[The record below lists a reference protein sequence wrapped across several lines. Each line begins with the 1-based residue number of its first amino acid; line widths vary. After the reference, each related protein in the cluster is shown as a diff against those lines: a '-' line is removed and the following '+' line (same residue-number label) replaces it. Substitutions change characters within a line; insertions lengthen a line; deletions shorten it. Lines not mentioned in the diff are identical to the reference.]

1 MRIQPFDYWAA
12 PGLNEALNELEL
24 HGADAAV
31 IAGGTDLVLNMKKK
45 NILPRR
51 VISLH
56 NLNELDFVQADES
69 LDNDS
74 VRIGALAKH
83 ADLAE
88 NPFLKQHFPI
98 LCEAVGLIGSWQ
110 IRNVGTIGGNLCNA
124 SPAADSA
131 PPLLVLNAQLVLAS
145 KKGEKKIALESFFT
159 GPGATVL
166 EPDQILKEIVIE
178 IPKQPSAGCYMKL
191 RRRKAVDVS
200 LAGVAF
206 QAETGPER
214 KTLAK
219 VGIALGGVA
228 PTPVRVPEAEALLAG
243 QTLDEAVT
251 KISDCAEIAAKAASP
266 IDDVRATASYRRTI
280 INVFIQRCAQNVLNT
295 LKKSGGD

>member
-1 MRIQPFDYWAA
+1 MRIRSFDYWAA
-12 PGLNEALNELEL
+12 PDLQEALTELEL
-24 HGADAAV
+24 HGADAKV

-45 NILPRR
+45 NIQPRR

-56 NLNELDFVQADES
+56 NLDELDFVQGD
-69 LDNDS
+69 DS
-74 VRIGALAKH
+74 RVRIGALTKH
-83 ADLAE
+83 ADIAA
-88 NPFLKQHFPI
+88 NAVLKQHLPI

-110 IRNVGTIGGNLCNA
+110 IRNVGTIGGNICNA

-131 PPLLVLNAQLVLAS
+131 PPLLVLNARLIVAS
-145 KKGEKKIALESFFT
+145 KKAEKKIALESFFT
-159 GPGATVL
+159 GPGATTL

-178 IPKQPSAGCYMKL
+178 LPKQPAAGCYLKL

-206 QAETGPER
+206 QAETEPDG

-228 PTPVRVPEAEALLAG
+228 PTPVRALEAEAVLVGLP
-243 QTLDEAVT
+243 LDEALT
-251 KISDCAEIAAKAASP
+251 KISDCAQIAVNAASP
-266 IDDVRATASYRRTI
+266 IDDVRATASYRRNI
-280 INVFIQRCAQNVLNT
+280 VNVFIHRCAQNVLNR
-295 LKKSGGD
+295 LNNGGGN

>member
-1 MRIQPFDYWAA
+1 MRIRSFDYWAA
-12 PGLNEALNELEL
+12 PDLDEALNELDL
-24 HGADAAV
+24 RGADAKI

-51 VISLH
+51 VISLQ
-56 NLNELDFVQADES
+56 NLGDLDFVQPD
-69 LDNDS
+69 DS
-74 VRIGALAKH
+74 RVRIGALTNH
-83 ADLAE
+83 ADIAAD
-88 NPFLKQHFPI
+88 PFLKHHLPI

-110 IRNVGTIGGNLCNA
+110 IRNVGTIGGNICNA

-131 PPLLVLNAQLVLAS
+131 PPLLVLNAQLILAS
-145 KKGEKKIALESFFT
+145 KKAEKIIPLDAFFT
-159 GPGATVL
+159 GPGESVM

-178 IPKQPSAGCYMKL
+178 LPKQPAAGCYLKL

-206 QAETGPER
+206 QAETGSDG

-228 PTPVRVPEAEALLAG
+228 PTPVRAPEAEAVLAG
-243 QTLDEAVT
+243 LTLDEAIT
-251 KISDCAEIAAKAASP
+251 KVSDCAQLAAKAASP

-280 INVFIQRCAQNVLNT
+280 VEVFMNQCAQKVLST
-295 LKKSGGD
+295 LKNGEGK

>member
-1 MRIQPFDYWAA
+1 M
-12 PGLNEALNELEL
+12 
-24 HGADAAV
+24 
-31 IAGGTDLVLNMKKK
+31 
-45 NILPRR
+45 
-51 VISLH
+51 
-56 NLNELDFVQADES
+56 
-69 LDNDS
+69 
-74 VRIGALAKH
+74 
-83 ADLAE
+83 
-88 NPFLKQHFPI
+88 
-98 LCEAVGLIGSWQ
+98 
-110 IRNVGTIGGNLCNA
+110 
-124 SPAADSA
+124 
-131 PPLLVLNAQLVLAS
+131 LNAQLVLAS
-145 KKGEKKIALESFFT
+145 KKGEKKISLESFFT

-206 QAETGPER
+206 QAETGPDR

-228 PTPVRVPEAEALLAG
+228 PTPIRVPEAEALLAG
-243 QTLDEAVT
+243 RTLDEAVT

-295 LKKSGGD
+295 LKNGGGD

>member
-1 MRIQPFDYWAA
+1 MRIRSFDYWAA
-12 PGLNEALNELEL
+12 SSLSEALDELDR
-24 HGADAAV
+24 HGADARV

-45 NILPRR
+45 NIQPRR

-56 NLNELDFVQADES
+56 NLHELDFVQPD
-69 LDNDS
+69 DS
-74 VRIGALAKH
+74 RVRIGALTKH
-83 ADLAE
+83 ADLAA
-88 NPFLKQHFPI
+88 NPFLKQHLPI

-131 PPLLVLNAQLVLAS
+131 PPLLVLDAHLILAS
-145 KKGEKKIALESFFT
+145 KTAEKEIPLESFFS
-159 GPGATVL
+159 GPGTTVL
-166 EPDQILKEIVIE
+166 EPGQILKEIVIE
-178 IPKQPSAGCYMKL
+178 LPKQPAAGCYLKL

-206 QAETGPER
+206 QAEIGSDG

-228 PTPVRVPEAEALLAG
+228 ATPLRVPQAEAVLVGLSP
-243 QTLDEAVT
+243 DEAMT
-251 KISDCAEIAAKAASP
+251 KVPDCAKVAVKAARP
-266 IDDVRATASYRRTI
+266 IDDVRATAAYRRI
-280 INVFIQRCAQNVLNT
+280 IVEVFIHRCAQKVLNS
-295 LKKSGGD
+295 LKNGGGN

>member
-1 MRIQPFDYWAA
+1 MRIRPFDYWAA
-12 PGLNEALNELEL
+12 SNLDEALNELD
-24 HGADAAV
+24 HFGADAKI

-51 VISLH
+51 LISIH
-56 NLNELDFVQADES
+56 NLDELDFIRPDDSEVQIGS
-69 LDNDS
+69 LT
-74 VRIGALAKH
+74 KH
-83 ADLAE
+83 ADIAA
-88 NPFLKQHFPI
+88 NSFLKQHFPI
-98 LCEAVGLIGSWQ
+98 LSEAVGLIGSWQ

-131 PPLLVLNAQLVLAS
+131 PPLLVLDAQLILAS
-145 KKGEKKIALESFFT
+145 KTAEKKIALESFLT
-159 GPGATVL
+159 GPGETEL

-178 IPKQPSAGCYMKL
+178 LPKRPSAGCYLKL

-206 QAETGPER
+206 QAEIDPDA

-228 PTPVRVPEAEALLAG
+228 PTPVRVPEAEAVLVGLP
-243 QTLDEAVT
+243 LEEALEKV
-251 KISDCAEIAAKAASP
+251 SDCARIAAQAANP
-266 IDDVRATASYRRTI
+266 IDDVRATASYRRI
-280 INVFIQRCAQNVLNT
+280 IVDVFLHRCAQNVLSR
-295 LKKSGGD
+295 LKNGGGN

>member
-1 MRIQPFDYWAA
+1 MRIRPFDYWAA
-12 PGLNEALNELEL
+12 PGLDEALNELDL
-24 HGADAAV
+24 HGADAKV

-45 NILPRR
+45 TILPRR

-56 NLNELDFVQADES
+56 NLDELDFVKSD
-69 LDNDS
+69 DS
-74 VRIGALAKH
+74 RVRIGALTKH
-83 ADLAE
+83 ADLAA
-88 NPFLKQHFPI
+88 NPFLKQHLPI

-110 IRNVGTIGGNLCNA
+110 IRNVGTIGGNICNA

-131 PPLLVLNAQLVLAS
+131 PPLLVLNAQLIVASKTAEKEIPLAS
-145 KKGEKKIALESFFT
+145 FFSGPGETALET
-159 GPGATVL
+159 G
-166 EPDQILKEIVIE
+166 QILKEIVIE
-178 IPKQPSAGCYMKL
+178 LPRNHSAGCYLKL

-206 QAETGPER
+206 QAETGSDG

-228 PTPVRVPEAEALLAG
+228 PTPVRAPEAEAILVGL
-243 QTLDEAVT
+243 TLDEALT
-251 KISDCAEIAAKAASP
+251 KVSDCAKIAAKAASP

-280 INVFIQRCAQNVLNT
+280 VDVFVHQCAQKVLGT
-295 LKKSGGD
+295 LKNGGGN

>member
-1 MRIQPFDYWAA
+1 MRIRPFDYWAA
-12 PGLNEALNELEL
+12 PGLDEALDELDRY
-24 HGADAAV
+24 GADAKV

-45 NILPRR
+45 NIQPRR
-51 VISLH
+51 IISLH
-56 NLNELDFVQADES
+56 NLNELDFIQSD
-69 LDNDS
+69 DCR
-74 VRIGALAKH
+74 VRIGALTKH
-83 ADLAE
+83 ADIAS
-88 NPFLKQHFPI
+88 NPFLKKHLPI

-131 PPLLVLNAQLVLAS
+131 PALLVLNAQLIVAS
-145 KKGEKKIALESFFT
+145 KKAEKKIPIESFFS

-166 EPDQILKEIVIE
+166 ETGQILKEIVIE
-178 IPKQPSAGCYMKL
+178 LPRYPAAGCYLKL

-206 QAETGPER
+206 QAETGSAG

-228 PTPVRVPEAEALLAG
+228 PTPVRAPAAEAILAG
-243 QTLDEAVT
+243 LTLDEAIT
-251 KISDCAEIAAKAASP
+251 KVSDCVEIAVKAASP
-266 IDDVRATASYRRTI
+266 VDDVRASASYRRTI
-280 INVFIQRCAQNVLNT
+280 VDVFLHQCAQKVLRT
-295 LKKSGGD
+295 LKNGGGN

>member
-1 MRIQPFDYWAA
+1 MRIRSFDYWAA
-12 PGLNEALNELEL
+12 PDLDEALDELDL
-24 HGADAAV
+24 HGADAKV

-56 NLNELDFVQADES
+56 NLNELDFVQP
-69 LDNDS
+69 DNAT
-74 VRIGALAKH
+74 VRIGALTNH
-83 ADLAE
+83 ADLAA
-88 NPFLKQHFPI
+88 NPFLKHHLPI

-110 IRNVGTIGGNLCNA
+110 IRNVGTIGGNICNA

-131 PPLLVLNAQLVLAS
+131 PPLLVLNAQLIIVS
-145 KKGEKKIALESFFT
+145 KTAEKKVPLESFFT
-159 GPGATVL
+159 GPGATTL
-166 EPDQILKEIVIE
+166 ESDQILKEIVIDL
-178 IPKQPSAGCYMKL
+178 PKHPAAGCYLKL

-206 QAETGPER
+206 QAETGSDG

-228 PTPVRVPEAEALLAG
+228 PTPVRAPEAEAVLVGL
-243 QTLDEAVT
+243 TLDKAITRV
-251 KISDCAEIAAKAASP
+251 SDCVKVAIKAASP

-280 INVFIQRCAQNVLNT
+280 VDVFLHRCAKKVLGT
-295 LKKSGGD
+295 LKNGGGN

>member
-1 MRIQPFDYWAA
+1 MRIRPFDYWAA
-12 PGLNEALNELEL
+12 PGLDEALTELAL
-24 HGADAAV
+24 YGADAKV

-56 NLNELDFVQADES
+56 NLAELDYVQSD
-69 LDNDS
+69 DS
-74 VRIGALAKH
+74 EVRIGALANH
-83 ADLAE
+83 ADLAA
-88 NPFLKQHFPI
+88 NPFLNRHFPI

-131 PPLLVLNAQLVLAS
+131 PPLLALNAQVILAS
-145 KKGEKKIALESFFT
+145 KTAEKKIALESFFT
-159 GPGATVL
+159 GPGATTL
-166 EPDQILKEIVIE
+166 RPDQIMKEIVIE
-178 IPKQPSAGCYMKL
+178 LPKQPAAGCYLKL

-206 QAETGPER
+206 QAETGSDG

-228 PTPVRVPEAEALLAG
+228 PTPIRVPQAEAILVGL
-243 QTLDEAVT
+243 TLDEAVT
-251 KISDCAEIAAKAASP
+251 KVSECAGLAAQAARP
-266 IDDVRATASYRRTI
+266 IDDVRATASYRLTI
-280 INVFIQRCAQNVLNT
+280 VDVFLHQCAQNVLRT
-295 LKKSGGD
+295 LNNGGGK

>member
-1 MRIQPFDYWAA
+1 MRIRPFDYWEA
-12 PGLNEALNELEL
+12 PSLDEALTELEVS
-24 HGADAAV
+24 GADTKV

-56 NLNELDFVQADES
+56 NLNELDFIKSD
-69 LDNDS
+69 DFR
-74 VRIGALAKH
+74 VRIGALTKH
-83 ADLAE
+83 ADIAA
-88 NPFLKQHFPI
+88 NPFLKQHLPI

-110 IRNVGTIGGNLCNA
+110 IRNVGTIGGNICNA

-131 PPLLVLNAQLVLAS
+131 PPLLVLNAQLILAA
-145 KKGEKKIALESFFT
+145 KTTEKKIPLESFFT
-159 GPGATVL
+159 GPGETVL
-166 EPDQILKEIVIE
+166 ETGQILKEIVIE
-178 IPKQPSAGCYMKL
+178 LPKQRSAGCYLKL

-206 QAETGPER
+206 QAETGSDG

-228 PTPVRVPEAEALLAG
+228 PTPVRAPEAEAILVGL
-243 QTLDEAVT
+243 TLDEAIT
-251 KISDCAEIAAKAASP
+251 KVSDCAKIAVKAASP
-266 IDDVRATASYRRTI
+266 IDDVRASASYRRTI
-280 INVFIQRCAQNVLNT
+280 VDVFLHQCAQKVLST
-295 LKKSGGD
+295 LKNSGGN